1 MSYDSGRRDAQ
12 DEHPHR
18 RRHGGHMLYKK
29 DYIRNEAEM
38 VRTYDIRIRSLPH
51 TLLTPISLPF
61 TTELA
66 KELANESNLRVT
78 EELLLFVVFVHGIGT
93 QCTLD
98 SGVSR

>member
-1 MSYDSGRRDAQ
+1 
-12 DEHPHR
+12 
-18 RRHGGHMLYKK
+18 MLYKK

-38 VRTYDIRIRSLPH
+38 QDEVRTYDIRIRSLPH